1 MARYLLK
8 RVIIFAITLWGIS
21 LASFS
26 LIRLVPG
33 DPVLL
38 LLGERQAGPEVYAR
52 MQRTLGLHL
61 PLHQQYLTFVGN
73 ALRGNFGDSIV
84 SKTSVL
90 HEFFARFPATL
101 ELALMAMLFGIVLGI
116 PLGVLAALNR
126 NGFLDYSIM
135 FTSLLGYSM
144 PIFWWG
150 LILIITFSVWL
161 GLTPVA
167 GRIGMIYDVPS
178 VTGFMLIDTLLV
190 PEDRGEMFVDALRH
204 LILPA
209 IAMGTIPLA
218 LLARITRSS
227 MLEIIG
233 EDYILAA
240 RAKGLSKFAVYWIH
254 GLRNAFIPIITIIG
268 LLVSTLVAGAIL
280 TETIFSWPGIGKWIL
295 HSITSRDYPVIQ
307 GGILLIGGLV
317 VIINLSVDVIY
328 VFINPRVRIS

>member
-8 RVIIFAITLWGIS
+8 RIAIFTITLWGIS
-21 LASFS
+21 LVSFS

-33 DPVLL
+33 DPVLIM
-38 LLGERQAGPEVYAR
+38 LGERQAGPEVYAR
-52 MQRTLGLHL
+52 MQRSLGLHL

-73 ALRGNFGDSIV
+73 ALRGDFGNSIV
-84 SKTSVL
+84 SKTGVL
-90 HEFFARFPATL
+90 GEFLSRFPATV
-101 ELALMAMLFGIVLGI
+101 ELTIMAMLFGIMLGI
-116 PLGVLAALNR
+116 PLGVLAAINR
-126 NGFLDYSIM
+126 NSFLDYSVM

-161 GLTPVA
+161 GLTPVS

-190 PEDRGEMFVDALRH
+190 EEDRLAMFGDALRH

-209 IAMGTIPLA
+209 VAMGTIPLA
-218 LLARITRSS
+218 LIARITRSS

-233 EDYILAA
+233 EDYMLTV

-254 GLRNAFIPIITIIG
+254 GLRNAFIPIVTIIG
-268 LLVSTLVAGAIL
+268 LLVSSLVAGAIL

-307 GGILLIGGLV
+307 GGILLIGVLI

-328 VFINPRVRIS
+328 AFINPRVRIS